1 LPVPQLTEHRRL
13 SILRHLECAPEYTS
27 NASILLDV
35 VMAHGIASTHDQIRS
50 ALTWLA
56 EQELIVL
63 DDHGHVMIAVATER
77 GADVARGRVVQPGVK
92 RPSAGR

>member
-13 SILRHLECAPEYTS
+13 SILRHL
-27 NASILLDV
+27 
-35 VMAHGIASTHDQIRS
+35 RS